1 MASGPVPLAYQ
12 WQFNSTN
19 ITWATNT
26 SLILTNVQLINQGIY
41 DVIIGNS
48 YGSITSPPASLIVTG
63 FPPSTVTIQPTNQAA
78 VAGSNYSFT
87 VTANGTLPLS
97 YQWQFNSINL
107 TWATNAT
114 LMLTNV
120 QMANEGTYD
129 VVVSNVFGSMTSS
142 YVTLIL
148 LDLSTALNPGLTW
161 TTGGNTGWFPETSV
175 THDGIEAAQSG
186 SVSNGQQS
194 VLQTT
199 VSGPGTLSFW
209 WRISS
214 LGSVSFSING
224 VTQGSIGFITGWQS
238 KTVYL
243 GAGVQNLSW
252 TYYGGT
258 VPLGANAA
266 WLDQVTYVPGG
277 TAPMLTIAPKNQT
290 TFIGATAT
298 FNSQAV
304 GTPPLIYQWKFGA
317 TNLNNATNAI
327 LSLTNVQTAASGS
340 YAIIVTNS
348 YGMIST
354 NAILLVQPFMLA
366 YGPTNLLM
374 TTNGFEL
381 QVGGVLAKNSL
392 VIYASTNLI
401 NWLPI
406 FTNPPTTGSLLFL
419 DTNAANIP
427 LQFYR
432 AIEQ

>member
-1 MASGPVPLAYQ
+1 
-12 WQFNSTN
+12 
-19 ITWATNT
+19 
-26 SLILTNVQLINQGIY
+26 
-41 DVIIGNS
+41 
-48 YGSITSPPASLIVTG
+48 
-63 FPPSTVTIQPTNQAA
+63 
-78 VAGSNYSFT
+78 
-87 VTANGTLPLS
+87 
-97 YQWQFNSINL
+97 
-107 TWATNAT
+107 
-114 LMLTNV
+114 
-120 QMANEGTYD
+120 
-129 VVVSNVFGSMTSS
+129 
-142 YVTLIL
+142 
-148 LDLSTALNPGLTW
+148 
-161 TTGGNTGWFPETSV
+161 
-175 THDGIEAAQSG
+175 
-186 SVSNGQQS
+186 
-194 VLQTT
+194 
-199 VSGPGTLSFW
+199 
-209 WRISS
+209 
-214 LGSVSFSING
+214 VSFSING